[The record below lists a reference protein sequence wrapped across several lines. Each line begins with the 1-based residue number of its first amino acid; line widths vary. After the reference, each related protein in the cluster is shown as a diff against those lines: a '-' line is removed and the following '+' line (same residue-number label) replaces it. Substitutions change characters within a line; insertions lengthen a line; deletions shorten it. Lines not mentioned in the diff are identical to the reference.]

1 VNGPTSAAPHLVA
14 AGCTIN
20 EVTGRITGL
29 CTSKGSVHIAIN
41 YPALVPL
48 LVLGGGALVV
58 LFFSAVLP
66 KRPYRGL
73 WAGLTALAGT
83 GTVADGLL
91 QWQQLNGSSVTP
103 VTIGD
108 QLFYDHMG
116 AFFVVLF
123 GAATVLGAAIS
134 DGYLERE
141 GLDGPEPYVLM
152 LACSLGAVLMADA
165 AGFVTLFLGLEILS
179 ISLYAMSAYHRWRA
193 ASGEAGLKYLI
204 LGSLASA
211 IFIYGAALIYGATGS
226 LQYLGVVSF
235 LADNAL
241 FQNGILLGGM
251 VLVIVGLGFKV
262 AAVPFHFWSPDVY
275 QGAPTPFVGYMAAV
289 AKAAGFAALLR
300 VLMLALPTLTSTWRP
315 IIWVLATLSIVFGS
329 VLALVQVD
337 LKRMLAYSS
346 ISQAGYVLIGL
357 QAGTAQGVQAV
368 AFYVFTYTFMVIGTF
383 AILGVLQGRGEAR
396 NDLSA
401 VRGLATRSP
410 WLAGAMLVLLLGQA
424 GVPLTSGFL
433 GKWVV
438 IQAVLGQGQYELG
451 LIGMLGAAVAAFFYL
466 RVALVMFLAPDGAG
480 AAPSAALTL
489 SSAGGPGAATVGGE
503 STGGEGDGGPGWA
516 AGRPGGYLGSDLHA
530 IVTAGL
536 NARDKALALRPPPH
550 SRVRVPAATAAVI
563 VLCVVFTV
571 FAGVSTPVLSWA
583 HAITLPWSV

>member
-1 VNGPTSAAPHLVA
+1 MNGAVGAAGAHLLA
-14 AGCTIN
+14 AGCTIDN
-20 EVTGRITGL
+20 VTGKITGI
-29 CTSKGSVHIAIN
+29 CTAKASVHISIN
-41 YPALVPL
+41 YPAVVPL

-66 KRPYRGL
+66 KRQYRGL
-73 WAGLTALAGT
+73 WAGLTVLAGI
-83 GTVADGLL
+83 GTVVDGLV
-91 QWQQLNGSSVTP
+91 QWEQLNGSSVTP
-103 VTIGD
+103 VTLGD
-108 QLFYDHMG
+108 QLFYDHMA
-116 AFFVVLF
+116 AFFAVLF
-123 GAATVLGAAIS
+123 GVATVLGAAIS
-134 DGYLERE
+134 DSYLERE
-141 GLDGPEPYVLM
+141 GLDGPEPYVLI
-152 LACSLGAVLMADA
+152 LSCSLGAVLMADA
-165 AGFVTLFLGLEILS
+165 AGFVALFLGLEIVS
-179 ISLYAMSAYHRWRA
+179 ISLYAMTAYHRWRP

-211 IFIYGAALIYGATGS
+211 IFIYGVALIYGATGS

-251 VLVIVGLGFKV
+251 VLVLVGLGFKV

-275 QGAPTPFVGYMAAV
+275 QGAPTPFTGYMAAV
-289 AKAAGFAALLR
+289 AKAGGFAGLLR
-300 VLMLALPTLTSTWRP
+300 VLMLALPTLASTWRP
-315 IIWVLATLSIVFGS
+315 IIWVFATLSIVFGS

-357 QAGTAQGVQAV
+357 QAGTAQGVRAV
-368 AFYVFTYTFMVIGTF
+368 AFYLFTYMFMVIGTF
-383 AILGVLQGRGEAR
+383 AVLGVLQGRGEAR

-401 VRGLATRSP
+401 LRGLASRKP
-410 WLAGAMLVLLLGQA
+410 WLAGAMLVLMLGQA

-438 IQAVLGQGQYELG
+438 IEAVLGQGQYELG

-466 RVALVMFLAPDGAG
+466 RVALMMFLAPDAAAAPAG
-480 AAPSAALTL
+480 AALAL
-489 SSAGGPGAATVGGE
+489 SGSGGPGAAAVDGA
-503 STGGEGDGGPGWA
+503 GEGDA
-516 AGRPGGYLGSDLHA
+516 ARAGGYSGSDLQA

-536 NARDKALALRPPPH
+536 SARDKALALRPPPH
-550 SRVRVPAATAAVI
+550 TRIRVPAATAAVI
-563 VLCVVFTV
+563 ALCVVFTV

>member
-1 VNGPTSAAPHLVA
+1 MTPVAQAGAHLLA

-20 EVTGRITGL
+20 QVTGKITGL
-29 CTSKGSVHIAIN
+29 CTAKGSIYISID
-41 YPALVPL
+41 YPALVPIFA
-48 LVLGGGALVV
+48 LGGGALIV
-58 LFFSAVLP
+58 LLLAAVLP

-73 WAGLTALAGT
+73 WAGLSALAGL
-83 GTVADGLL
+83 GAVVDGIV
-91 QWQQLNGSSVTP
+91 QWQDLNGSSITP
-103 VTIGD
+103 VTLGD

-116 AFFVVLF
+116 AFFAILF
-123 GAATVLGAAIS
+123 GCATVAGAAIS
-134 DGYLERE
+134 DNYLARE
-141 GLDGPEPYVLM
+141 GLDGPEPYVL
-152 LACSLGAVLMADA
+152 LLSCSTGAVLMADA

-211 IFIYGAALIYGATGS
+211 LFIYGAALIYGATGS

-235 LADNAL
+235 LVDNAL
-241 FQNGILLGGM
+241 FQNGVLLAGM
-251 VLVIVGLGFKV
+251 ALVVVGLGFKV

-300 VLMLALPTLTSTWRP
+300 VLMLALPTEASTWRP
-315 IIWVLATLSIVFGS
+315 IIWVLATLSVLVGS

-346 ISQAGYVLIGL
+346 VSQAGYVLIGV
-357 QAGTAQGVQAV
+357 QAGTAAGVRA
-368 AFYVFTYTFMVIGTF
+368 ACFYLFTYTFMVIGTF
-383 AILGVLQGRGEAR
+383 AIVGVLQGRGEVR

-401 VRGLATRSP
+401 VRGLASRSP
-410 WLAGAMLVLLLGQA
+410 WLAGALLVLMLGQA

-438 IQAVLGQGQYELG
+438 IEAVLGQGQYELA

-466 RVALVMFLAPDGAG
+466 RVALIMFLAPEG
-480 AAPSAALTL
+480 AASGSLASGSLA
-489 SSAGGPGAATVGGE
+489 
-503 STGGEGDGGPGWA
+503 STGASYGA
-516 AGRPGGYLGSDLHA
+516 DLQS

-536 NARDKALALRPPPH
+536 SARDKAIALRHPPQ
-550 SRVRVPAATAAVI
+550 RVRVSGVVGAVI
-563 VLCVVFTV
+563 ALCVVFTV
-571 FAGVSTPVLSWA
+571 FAGVSTPVLSFA
-583 HAITLPWSV
+583 HSITLPWSA

>member
-1 VNGPTSAAPHLVA
+1 MSTHLVA

-20 EVTGRITGL
+20 DITGKITGL
-29 CTSKGSVHIAIN
+29 CTAKGSVHISIDYA
-41 YPALVPL
+41 ALVPFFI
-48 LVLGGGALVV
+48 LGGGALVV
-58 LFFSAVLP
+58 LVLSAVLP

-73 WAGLTALAGT
+73 WAALTVAAGV
-83 GTVADGLL
+83 GTVVDGLV

-103 VTIGD
+103 VTLGD

-116 AFFVVLF
+116 AFFAVLF
-123 GAATVLGAAIS
+123 GVATVAGAAIS
-134 DGYLERE
+134 DSYLERE

-152 LACSLGAVLMADA
+152 LSCSLGAVLMADA

-241 FQNGILLGGM
+241 FQNGVLLGGM

-289 AKAAGFAALLR
+289 AKAAGFAGLLR
-300 VLMLALPTLTSTWRP
+300 VLMLALPTLESTWRP
-315 IIWVLATLSIVFGS
+315 IIWVLATLSVVFGS

-357 QAGTAQGVQAV
+357 QAGTAQGVRAV
-368 AFYVFTYTFMVIGTF
+368 AFYLFTYTFMVIGTF
-383 AILGVLQGRGEAR
+383 AIVGVLQGRGEAR

-401 VRGLATRSP
+401 VRGLASRSP
-410 WLAGAMLVLLLGQA
+410 WLAGAMLVLMLGQA
-424 GVPLTSGFL
+424 GIPLTSGFL

-438 IQAVLGQGQYELG
+438 IEAVLGQGQYELA

-466 RVALVMFLAPDGAG
+466 RVVLIMFLAPEGSGAPAGG
-480 AAPSAALTL
+480 AVSLSAT
-489 SSAGGPGAATVGGE
+489 GGPGAAMAGGGP
-503 STGGEGDGGPGWA
+503 SDGGPESSEPGGSGWA
-516 AGRPGGYLGSDLHA
+516 AGGGRAYSGSDLQA

-536 NARDKALALRPPPH
+536 SARDRALALRPPPH
-550 SRVRVPAATAAVI
+550 TRVRVPAATAAVI
-563 VLCVVFTV
+563 AVCVVFTV

-583 HAITLPWSV
+583 HAIALPWSA